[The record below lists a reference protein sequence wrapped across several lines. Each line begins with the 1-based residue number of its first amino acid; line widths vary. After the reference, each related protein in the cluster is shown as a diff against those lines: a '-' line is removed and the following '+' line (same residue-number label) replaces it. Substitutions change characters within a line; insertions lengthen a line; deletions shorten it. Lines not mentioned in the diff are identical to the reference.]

1 MSGCAA
7 TCWVRVAQVWAV
19 RLGDVGPACL
29 EQQLGCGRMTAT
41 QLPRPASWSHS
52 QLVSVHTP
60 AASSVAAASQPS
72 TSQADMPGLVCDQ
85 RESASSQ
92 PWARSGGLCKRA
104 GFPLSLTAPQQTCWP
119 CPTTQP
125 LTSSAWAVSGTRG
138 IHGWAAATR
147 NTNAIIRQLPSMEA
161 VQQFWLRNGGSDAD
175 AKLRGPPRPC
185 RLSHVSLACLLTHIA
200 ALQHRATL
208 TAPSSQLPST
218 TAAGSSQLTPGE
230 GSGAQQPDAAAAQ
243 EAEGTQGQGQGGH
256 GAGEGKGGGGKDDK
270 AQAEQQQ
277 QLQRLLAQ
285 WCERMERRSQLC
297 DPGSAA
303 QAMIALGRLGY
314 QPPGPL
320 VLLLLDMSMRR
331 MAEAKP
337 RDITGIAHGLALL
350 GQQGSAAW
358 WLAAARELQ
367 DAQDHAALQR

>member
-1 MSGCAA
+1 MFREPKHTPPAIVDAAHSTRSTFMSQHDYMRDPCNLHCELALLCTGRDIERRSNLCLDARPPVGCASLKFGA
-7 TCWVRVAQVWAV
+7 CCRMELAV

-52 QLVSVHTP
+52 QLGSVHTP

-72 TSQADMPGLVCDQ
+72 TIQADMPGLVCDQ

-161 VQQFWLRNGGSDAD
+161 VQ
-175 AKLRGPPRPC
+175 
-185 RLSHVSLACLLTHIA
+185 
-200 ALQHRATL
+200 
-208 TAPSSQLPST
+208 
-218 TAAGSSQLTPGE
+218 
-230 GSGAQQPDAAAAQ
+230 
-243 EAEGTQGQGQGGH
+243 
-256 GAGEGKGGGGKDDK
+256 
-270 AQAEQQQ
+270 
-277 QLQRLLAQ
+277 
-285 WCERMERRSQLC
+285 
-297 DPGSAA
+297 
-303 QAMIALGRLGY
+303 
-314 QPPGPL
+314 
-320 VLLLLDMSMRR
+320 
-331 MAEAKP
+331 
-337 RDITGIAHGLALL
+337 
-350 GQQGSAAW
+350 
-358 WLAAARELQ
+358 
-367 DAQDHAALQR
+367 